1 MSVPEDA
8 TDVLGRRIGAGLLD
22 LLALIVLLPIVGVLF
37 GQGHASGGSAS
48 VHLRGASVAVWALLA
63 LAYYFIT
70 EALSGQTP
78 GKHLM
83 KVRVM
88 RTDGRKPSP
97 AAIVVRTVLRSVDVL
112 PAFYLLGLVMV
123 VCSGGRL
130 QRIRAPVRRE
140 LSSEHSLRDA
150 PGRRPVARRPAEVP
164 STRPRSARSVRA
176 GGAVPERQP
185 GHDPAW
191 EAPAPEASLPLGR
204 TRICGVRRAGA
215 GEEGP

>member
-1 MSVPEDA
+1 MGALLLPVMSVPEDA

-22 LLALIVLLPIVGVLF
+22 LLALIVLLIIVGVLF

-97 AAIVVRTVLRSVDVL
+97 AAIVVRTVLRIVDVL

-140 LSSEHSLRDA
+140 LSSRLNMRFEMRPDEGPWRGVQPRCRALVRVV
-150 PGRRPVARRPAEVP
+150 PGQYALAAQFPNGSPA
-164 STRPRSARSVRA
+164 TI
-176 GGAVPERQP
+176 
-185 GHDPAW
+185 
-191 EAPAPEASLPLGR
+191 PLGR
-204 TRICGVRRAGA
+204 LPRRKLLFRLGGRGSA
-215 GEEGP
+215 E